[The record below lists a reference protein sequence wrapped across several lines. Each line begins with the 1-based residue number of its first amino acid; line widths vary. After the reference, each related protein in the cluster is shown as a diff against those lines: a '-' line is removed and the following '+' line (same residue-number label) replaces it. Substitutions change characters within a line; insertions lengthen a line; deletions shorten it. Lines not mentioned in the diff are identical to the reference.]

1 MKIKPKCMIKPAS
14 KNDNNY
20 IDHQYLGHSAKG
32 FILPCCWCDIP
43 NPKSDDEINKLFK
56 EKLHIDNNDSIEEIV
71 LSDEWI
77 SFLSTLIDNPSK
89 ASKVCKK
96 YCSVENK
103 MNVIKKVTIHSKDK
117 VKDFKK

>member
-1 MKIKPKCMIKPAS
+1 MINPAS

-20 IDHQYLGHSAKG
+20 ILHQYLGHSAKG

-43 NPKSDDEINKLFK
+43 NPENDIEIYKLFK
-56 EKLHIDNNDSIEEIV
+56 EKLHIDNNDTIEEIV

-77 SFLSTLIDNPSK
+77 SFFSTLVDNPSK
-89 ASKVCKK
+89 ASKVCKL

-103 MNVIKKVTIHSKDK
+103 MNVVKKVTIHSKDK
-117 VKDFKK
+117 VKNFKR